1 MILRVTVKLGK
12 KIKNI
17 PEAALPLD
25 ANPFADWS
33 SHLFTVERRQ
43 YILIAN
49 TASLYSVVMF
59 GSGITDEKSF
69 IRRMRLALR
78 QLLSIEGY
86 DRLYWT
92 TIESERDSVV
102 VSKTLNRSVTGSMN
116 DLVYGAQHFLAGN
129 ERTLIEVSLLL
140 NETPLSYLDSNPR
153 DTFRSLTEQH
163 FNHDD
168 EGVEIEG
175 EVKSGQSRRLP
186 LNPLEWLEEI
196 REAYNDARA
205 AIPFGKLAKHSIDEQ
220 KLYHLAPSIA
230 VKYRG
235 LSADKEKLEQAT
247 NAAISSYMANIDVER
262 EVLSDPRLAFA
273 CCYLASHYGLGLVGI
288 ATLEEVMAVMEFNRE
303 QLEVTDD
310 LPEPPGIL

>member
-1 MILRVTVKLGK
+1 MILRVTAKLGK

-17 PEAALPLD
+17 PEAALPLE
-25 ANPFADWS
+25 ANPFTDWS
-33 SHLFTVERRQ
+33 AHLFTAERRQ
-43 YILIAN
+43 YVLVAN
-49 TASLYSVVMF
+49 TASLYSVVMP
-59 GSGITDEKSF
+59 GRGITDVKSF
-69 IRRMRLALR
+69 IRRIRLALR

-92 TIESERDSVV
+92 IIESEMDSVV
-102 VSKTLNRSVTGSMN
+102 VSKALNRSVIGSIN
-116 DLVYGAQHFLAGN
+116 DLVFGAQHFLAGN

-153 DTFRSLTEQH
+153 EVFRSLADQH
-163 FNHDD
+163 IDPD
-168 EGVEIEG
+168 QVEME
-175 EVKSGQSRRLP
+175 SRLSRHLP
-186 LNPLEWLEEI
+186 LNPLEWIEEI
-196 REAYNDARA
+196 RAALADARA
-205 AIPFGKLAKHSIDEQ
+205 AIPFGRLAKHSIDEQ
-220 KLYHLAPSIA
+220 ELYHLAPSIA

-273 CCYLASHYGLGLVGI
+273 FCYLASHYGLGLVGI

-310 LPEPPGIL
+310 RPEPPGNL